1 MTGARWRGFADL
13 LAAPGSVPV
22 RPTRRQLGEREETP
36 VEILSGLEAHADGDP
51 VPGRTTTKPLEP
63 GKAD

>member
-1 MTGARWRGFADL
+1 MGEALEL
-13 LAAPGSVPV
+13 LARADRNRTGRRGGS
-22 RPTRRQLGEREETP
+22 LGSGITKP
-36 VEILSGLEAHADGDP
+36 VENLSGLEAHADGDP